1 MLGNVLIVGAS
12 ASIAPEVVSAFRA
25 GAQEVTITVRRPQR
39 ETIAG
44 VTTIE
49 CDLEDADSVRR
60 AASRCR
66 DLDAVVVLAGAIAGT
81 RLDEASDA
89 DIDRMTAVNLTGPAR
104 LIRGLVPR
112 LNKGARLL
120 LVASVAGERGSFDGI
135 YAATKGG
142 MIALAK
148 SLATWHGTDFTTTV
162 VTPGLIER
170 SAMQNEM
177 SAERVEHHRRTTP
190 TGELI
195 GRDDLARILV
205 DLAQPHWRH
214 ANGAVIRLNGGAYV

>member
-1 MLGNVLIVGAS
+1 MLGKVLIVGAS
-12 ASIAPEVVSAFRA
+12 ASIAPEIVSAFRA
-25 GAQEVTITVRRPQR
+25 SAREVTVTVRRPLR
-39 ETIAG
+39 EAIAG
-44 VTTIE
+44 VTAIE

-60 AASRCR
+60 AASRCHGI
-66 DLDAVVVLAGAIAGT
+66 DAVVVLAGAIAGT
-81 RLDEASDA
+81 PLGETSDA
-89 DIDRMTAVNLTGPAR
+89 DIDRLTAVNLTGPAR
-104 LIRGLVPR
+104 LIRDLIPR
-112 LNKGARLL
+112 LNKGARVL

-148 SLATWHGTDFTTTV
+148 SLAAWYGTDFTTTV
-162 VTPGLIER
+162 VAPGLIEH
-170 SAMQNEM
+170 SAMQNQM
-177 SAERVEHHRRTTP
+177 SAARAEHHRQATP

-195 GRDDLARILV
+195 GRGDLARILV